1 MSKEFDNIYNE
12 YMDYTPDKYSDVCR
26 EIKGEIDNERTAD
39 KSNESL
45 FGPLPEKQSEFLL
58 RRNSLFEA
66 FLASQDLE
74 ED

>member
-45 FGPLPEKQSEFLL
+45 FGPLPEKQEETSHAEYM
-58 RRNSLFEA
+58 A
-66 FLASQDLE
+66 KDIDTLARKH
-74 ED
+74 